1 MGAWVGGRAGWCCGW
16 FGWVG
21 WRGTTENGL
30 PGCRCGG
37 HQDKIKYI
45 SRPHSFGLI
54 IYTRGYNLPLTGF
67 LVAPGPSRLPGSD
80 RRPLPDDAFTRYF
93 YCVPLMATFVTHYL
107 LFHLFYS
114 FPLSS
119 LFVTW
124 TRQPL
129 PWAFLCSC
137 PSPPH
142 PPPLPNPP
150 SLVSSF
156 SFDGAHQLR
165 DL

>member
-1 MGAWVGGRAGWCCGW
+1 MGGRAGWVGLRAV
-16 FGWVG
+16 GWVG
-21 WRGTTENGL
+21 RRGTTENGL

-37 HQDKIKYI
+37 HEDKIKYI

-67 LVAPGPSRLPGSD
+67 LVAPRLSCLPGSD
-80 RRPLPDDAFTRYF
+80 RWPLPDDAFTRYF
-93 YCVPLMATFVTHYL
+93 YYVPLMATFVTHYL

-124 TRQPL
+124 ARQPL
-129 PWAFLCSC
+129 PL
-137 PSPPH
+137 SPP
-142 PPPLPNPP
+142 PPPSVPRRHPLTPHP
-150 SLVSSF
+150 
-156 SFDGAHQLR
+156 
-165 DL
+165 